1 MKTNPIYLFS
11 LLLLLIFSSL
21 RCNRDDNIIFKK
33 PERPT
38 ELPPITTEGKNTFG
52 CLVDGELLVPYPRK
66 AIKDNLEGFY
76 YSGKWGVEN
85 HGTFHM
91 FATMYGIQG
100 RERKVINIR
109 LLNRVFDVGEYLL
122 YSDSLRNGNTNITD
136 YNNASLRVYDENGK
150 STFDSWRIYNPNS
163 GSINILRLDTINNII
178 AGTFY
183 FDAVNKEGD
192 TIKVTDGRFD
202 LKY

>member
-11 LLLLLIFSSL
+11 LLLLLVFSSL
-21 RCNRDDNIIFKK
+21 RCNKDDDGIFKQK
-33 PERPT
+33 RPT

-66 AIKDNLEGFY
+66 AIKDNFEGLY
-76 YSGKWGVEN
+76 YSGVWGDEH
-85 HGTFHM
+85 HGSFHM
-91 FATMYGIQG
+91 FAAMDGIQG
-100 RERKVINIR
+100 HESKVINIR
-109 LLNRVFDVGEYLL
+109 LFNRVFDVGEYLL
-122 YSDSLRNGNTNITD
+122 FNDSLNSGNTNTTD
-136 YNNASLRVYDENGK
+136 YNNASLRVYDEKGK
-150 STFDSWRIYNPNS
+150 STFESWRVPNPNS
-163 GSINILRLDTINNII
+163 GRLNILRLDTLNRIM